1 MEDESKDKSLEGEV
15 VEAGPSDV
23 PPPASEVADEASRMQ
38 EEPPIPAPNA
48 VAGRRGQPVAAGLL
62 AAVIL
67 SLIAVVV
74 AGIFQLTS
82 RWLVKCP
89 ADLPINDPAP
99 VLWQKMETKD
109 LVGQS
114 IGVPEKLLSQ
124 TAWKGALPPPEGVRP
139 EVGKESK

>member
-1 MEDESKDKSLEGEV
+1 MVTG
-15 VEAGPSDV
+15 
-23 PPPASEVADEASRMQ
+23 
-38 EEPPIPAPNA
+38 
-48 VAGRRGQPVAAGLL
+48 GLL

-67 SLIAVVV
+67 SLIAVAV
-74 AGIFQLTS
+74 AAVFQLTS

-99 VLWQKMETKD
+99 ILWQKMETKD

-124 TAWKGALPPPEGVRP
+124 TALKGSLPPPEGARS
-139 EVGKESK
+139 EVEPKESK